1 MSPDLVAS
9 REMDSVH
16 VAMDAYAFSSDSDDE
31 DYAPPNKKK
40 KVNNPL
46 RKWSGAAIYKSK
58 YQTSWQRKW
67 PFLTPVKDNPHS
79 CLCSVCKKQVSCA
92 HQGERDVLRH
102 IDSVSHK
109 KMLEH

>member
-1 MSPDLVAS
+1 M
-9 REMDSVH
+9 H

-67 PFLTPVKDNPHS
+67 PFLTPVKEIILTHA
-79 CLCSVCKKQVSCA
+79 SVLFVKSKFL
-92 HQGERDVLRH
+92 VLTRG
-102 IDSVSHK
+102 K
-109 KMLEH
+109 EMC